1 MMLYQNMN
9 ISMRYSGLPE
19 KVFHAT
25 EAMTAPT
32 KGPIMNTQSCWS
44 AAPPSKKAGAIER
57 AGLTDVPVIG
67 MQTICTNT
75 SVSPIARPAKF
86 PAPCCGSV
94 AHNRRTGN
102 SSYNLCAHVT
112 YGFRAF
118 HTAAE
123 PYAQRNGRID
133 MATRHGTD
141 GIGHGHDR

>member
-1 MMLYQNMN
+1 
-9 ISMRYSGLPE
+9 MRYSGLPE

-94 AHNRRTGN
+94 AH
-102 SSYNLCAHVT
+102 
-112 YGFRAF
+112 RATKTKMKENAISAINAGSRF
-118 HTAAE
+118 PAA
-123 PYAQRNGRID
+123 
-133 MATRHGTD
+133 
-141 GIGHGHDR
+141 